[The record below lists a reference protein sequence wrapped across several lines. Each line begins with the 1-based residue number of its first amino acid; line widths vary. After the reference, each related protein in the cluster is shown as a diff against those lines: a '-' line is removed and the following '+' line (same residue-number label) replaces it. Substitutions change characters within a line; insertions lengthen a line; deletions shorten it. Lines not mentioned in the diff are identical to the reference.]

1 MYHNIT
7 INLTQSILIS
17 SYPKATIM
25 TEEGQTATKKTVTTT
40 ATAVPVGS
48 ADDGEVTVPRCLVI
62 CVVAL
67 DAIALLFWIFTFWVP
82 FLGFIGLLCAIA
94 ASILACII
102 PCQTAD
108 KEFGRSINTL
118 MYVHIAFGVCYIASI
133 ALAAAALSEAVS
145 DGIVTTPMGIA
156 ALVFTFFNLV
166 FLLTGL
172 VLASILLCKINAK
185 R

>member
-1 MYHNIT
+1 
-7 INLTQSILIS
+7 
-17 SYPKATIM
+17 M

-40 ATAVPVGS
+40 TTAVPVGS
-48 ADDGEVTVPRCLVI
+48 ADDGEEVTVPRCLVI

-67 DAIALLFWIFTFWVP
+67 DAIALLFWIFTFFVP

-94 ASILACII
+94 ASILACVI

-118 MYVHIAFGVCYIASI
+118 MYVHIAFGACYIASI

-185 R
+185 RSTK